1 MGREVGIDLR
11 DCWS

>member
-1 MGREVGIDLR
+1 MGGEVGIDLR